1 MNRHSSAFCFIISE
15 NGWLVKTRMNERHE
29 LHLGALSL
37 ETHPGVMGMSE
48 SGFFYFKL
56 GGTTALFVP
65 TRSIG
70 FLSGLFLYLYLADT

>member
-15 NGWLVKTRMNERHE
+15 NGWLVKTRMNEQHE

-48 SGFFYFKL
+48 SRFSTL
-56 GGTTALFVP
+56 NWVVP
-65 TRSIG
+65 RHCS
-70 FLSGLFLYLYLADT
+70 SRQEA

>member
-1 MNRHSSAFCFIISE
+1 MNRHSSAFCFIVISE

-70 FLSGLFLYLYLADT
+70 FLWGFFYIFI